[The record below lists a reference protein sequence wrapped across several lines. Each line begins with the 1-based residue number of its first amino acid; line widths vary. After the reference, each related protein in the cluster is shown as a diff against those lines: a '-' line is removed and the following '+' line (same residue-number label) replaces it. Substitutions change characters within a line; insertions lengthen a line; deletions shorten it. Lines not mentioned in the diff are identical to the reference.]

1 MSKQNKRLKE
11 QPNNE
16 RCLPVVAMGVPPKTE
31 SEEQEPKKQQ
41 KTYEMTPAMLK
52 SIVKM
57 SSEAAVKAYQRA
69 RNEELGKSK
78 DNRLRNTKL
87 LMENYRKFKVYCN
100 EAIYD
105 TAQLCQVENEQI
117 LELMGINAGKTLQ
130 VGSIR
135 NSVVVTKVIM
145 EHVDTMLRCYRAKC
159 MQSKKQEVQRRW
171 EVLSLMYLSSAEPM
185 NAQEVADKVHV
196 GKSTVYNDIDYACAE
211 LSSLIFGLDLS
222 EYLV

>member
-1 MSKQNKRLKE
+1 MSKQNKKLNEQSNADRL
-11 QPNNE
+11 
-16 RCLPVVAMGVPPKTE
+16 LPDVMGVPPKNE
-31 SEEQEPKKQQ
+31 SQEPQEQKKP
-41 KTYEMTPAMLK
+41 KVYEITKDTLK

-57 SSEAAVKAYQRA
+57 SSEAAVWAYQKA
-69 RNEELGKSK
+69 RNEELGKSR

-100 EAIYD
+100 NAIYD
-105 TAQLCQVENEQI
+105 TAQLCQVENEEI
-117 LELMGINAGKTLQ
+117 LELMGISVGKTLQ

-159 MQSKKQEVQRRW
+159 MQSKKPEVQRRW
-171 EVLSLMYLSSAEPM
+171 EILSLMYLSSAEPM

-196 GKSTVYNDIDYACAE
+196 GKSTVYNDIDSACEE

-222 EYLV
+222 KYLV

>member
-1 MSKQNKRLKE
+1 MSKHNKKLKE

-16 RCLPVVAMGVPPKTE
+16 RCLPVVAMGVPQQSE
-31 SEEQEPKKQQ
+31 SQEQQEPKNQ
-41 KTYEMTPAMLK
+41 KTYEVTPAMLK

-57 SSEAAVKAYQRA
+57 SSEAAVKAYQKA
-69 RNEELGKSK
+69 RNEELGKSR

-100 EAIYD
+100 NAIYD
-105 TAQLCQVENEQI
+105 TAQLCQVENEEI
-117 LELMGINAGKTLQ
+117 LELMGISAGKTLQ

-145 EHVDTMLRCYRAKC
+145 EHVDTMLRCYKAKC
-159 MQSKKQEVQRRW
+159 MQSKKPEVQRRW
-171 EVLSLMYLSSAEPM
+171 EVLSMMYLSSAEPM

-196 GKSTVYNDIDYACAE
+196 GKSTVYNDIDSACEE